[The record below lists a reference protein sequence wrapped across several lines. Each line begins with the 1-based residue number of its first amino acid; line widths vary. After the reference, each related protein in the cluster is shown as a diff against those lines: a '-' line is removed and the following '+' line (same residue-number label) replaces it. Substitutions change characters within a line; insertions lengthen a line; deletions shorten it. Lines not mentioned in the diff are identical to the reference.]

1 MNYINDN
8 KLSVTDLFFNTFV
21 NILRAEKKML
31 SNSEYNDLSPKDL
44 HLIHLIG
51 KMGTITVSNLA
62 SSVGTTKSTIT
73 KSINILFKRGYV
85 IRRRNLS
92 DRRYVYISLSK
103 KGITLFNINDKFH
116 DQIINKLLEEFNE
129 REKEKFKNGILSI
142 NTELL
147 NYI

>member
-73 KSINILFKRGYV
+73 KSINILFKKGYV

-103 KGITLFNINDKFH
+103 KGITLFNINDKFY

>member
-8 KLSVTDLFFNTFV
+8 KLSVTDLFFNTFE

-73 KSINILFKRGYV
+73 KSINILFKKGYV

>member
-1 MNYINDN
+1 M
-8 KLSVTDLFFNTFV
+8 SVTDLFFNTFV

-51 KMGTITVSNLA
+51 KMETITVSNLA

-73 KSINILFKRGYV
+73 KSINILFKKGYV

>member
-21 NILRAEKKML
+21 NILRAEKKKL

-73 KSINILFKRGYV
+73 KSINILFKKGYV

>member
-51 KMGTITVSNLA
+51 KMETITVSNLA

-73 KSINILFKRGYV
+73 KSINILFKKGYV